1 MAEEKE
7 EAPNQEKP
15 VEVVVE
21 PVKEKSTETKK
32 NSTTRPLGFWASIV
46 ALVLAGLYLLRSILT
61 TWVGIASVVN
71 NAQNNNAKISTANI
85 VGDFFFAVFGAA
97 GFVIVLL
104 IGLRALKKS
113 QASQSAFAEFGL
125 LYFSIGLLT
134 FVNSVTSLA
143 CFDNGWRNSYGLVAS
158 AAMAVLGIICFQRKD
173 GGVLE
178 TEILF
183 YIASGLATT
192 ISAFSFP
199 DAYTAGWA
207 AFYDVSHSIAPLA
220 FYVLATLSVIFEER
234 KVAK

>member
-1 MAEEKE
+1 MAEEKNE
-7 EAPNQEKP
+7 TPNQEKP

-21 PVKEKSTETKK
+21 PAKEKPAATKK
-32 NSTTRPLGFWASIV
+32 NPTTRPLGLWASIV
-46 ALVLAGLYLLRSILT
+46 ALVFAGLYLLRSILT
-61 TWVGIASVVN
+61 TWVGIASVVYN
-71 NAQNNNAKISTANI
+71 VQNNNNKISTANI
-85 VGDFFFAVFGAA
+85 VGDFFFAVFGAV

-113 QASQSAFAEFGL
+113 QASQSVFAEFGL

-158 AAMAVLGIICFQRKD
+158 IAMAVLGIICYQRKD
-173 GGVLE
+173 GSVLE

-199 DAYTAGWA
+199 DAYTSGWA
-207 AFYDVSHSIAPLA
+207 AFYDVSHSVVPLA
-220 FYVLATLSVIFEER
+220 FYVLATLTVVFEER
-234 KVAK
+234 KVTK